1 MVTARGI
8 ELLLALQI
16 LSTCALF
23 GLIWFV
29 QIVHYPLHA
38 LVGQQEFPHYEAEHA
53 DRTGYV
59 AGPLMLLELSTAAAM
74 LYPRLRPPSVPAAQA
89 WLGVA
94 LVALL
99 WLSTFAIQVPLHNQ
113 LHREHNRAAILRLI
127 RTNWIRTALWTLR
140 AILVLCWIR

>member
-1 MVTARGI
+1 MTRI
-8 ELLLALQI
+8 LFALQI
-16 LSTCALF
+16 LSTFALF

-38 LVGQQEFPHYEAEHA
+38 LVGTPEFARYEAEHA

-59 AGPLMLLELSTAAAM
+59 AGALMLLELATAAAM
-74 LYPRLRPPSVPAAQA
+74 LLSRFRSPTIPAAQA
-89 WLGVA
+89 SLGFA

-99 WLSTFAIQVPLHNQ
+99 WLCTFSVQVPLHDR
-113 LHREHNRAAILRLI
+113 LHREHNRTAIGQLI

-140 AILVLCWIR
+140 AALIFSWLL